1 MALERSRIA
10 GLGDSG
16 TDLAS
21 GWATRAR
28 VIRSKG
34 SAGQSAAMNSH
45 AAPDPQSRFRKSIR
59 RIATFSA
66 IGVASTLAYVAI
78 YAWLR
83 LGTPAIEANALALVI
98 TAIGNT
104 AANRRFTFDVRG
116 RSGLARDHAAGL
128 MAVGAA
134 LAITTSSVA
143 AMNVVAPH
151 AGRLMEIAV
160 LVSANAAATI
170 VRFLLLRMAI
180 DRGSGHVAP
189 VRATATLLNLERI
202 H

>member
-1 MALERSRIA
+1 
-10 GLGDSG
+10 
-16 TDLAS
+16 
-21 GWATRAR
+21 
-28 VIRSKG
+28 
-34 SAGQSAAMNSH
+34 MNSY
-45 AAPDPQSRFRKSIR
+45 AASDPKSRFRKSIR

-104 AANRRFTFDVRG
+104 AANRRFTFEVKG
-116 RSGLARDHAAGL
+116 RRGLARDHAAGL
-128 MAVGAA
+128 MAVGVA
-134 LAITTSSVA
+134 LAITTSSVT
-143 AMNVVAPH
+143 AMSVVAPH